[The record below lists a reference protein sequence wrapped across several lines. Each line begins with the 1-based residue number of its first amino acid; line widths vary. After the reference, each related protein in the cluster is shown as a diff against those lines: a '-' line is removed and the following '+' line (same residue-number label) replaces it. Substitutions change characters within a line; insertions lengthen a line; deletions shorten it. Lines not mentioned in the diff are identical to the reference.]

1 MAEDPEAVASVDRAA
16 LDRIELG
23 ERVAVA
29 LRNVGER
36 REFHMAGIT
45 ISGRRRRPSGERE
58 PLPRMLQ
65 ASERFWLLIGI
76 LVGLVWVS
84 VLAWSETT
92 GWWFERDHE
101 VLFWFADRRTDT
113 LTAIMRDLHALGSEW
128 TIRLLRWGTIL
139 VLIGFRRW
147 RHLFGVLGV
156 ILVLEWIGAH
166 MVLEI
171 SRVRPFVEIIGDW
184 KGFSHPSLPMAALP
198 ITLVVMGYALI
209 PKGRWRSR
217 WFILSGVLVA
227 ALLVARIYLGVDH
240 PSDGVVAVVLGV
252 AISVVGFRLFV
263 PGSVFPVTYRRGP
276 SAHLDV
282 GGARG
287 RAIRQAVQEQ
297 LGIEVLAIEPVG
309 LESSAGSTPL
319 RLQVAVGPD
328 RYLFAK
334 LYASNHL
341 RSDRWYKLG
350 RTLRFGA
357 LEDEVR
363 FGSVRHLVE
372 YEDYMLRVM
381 RDAGLSSAQPHG
393 FAEII
398 SEREYIIVTEF
409 IEGGQEIDVAEVDDS
424 VIDDAFR
431 VVRQLWDA
439 GLAHRDIKPA
449 NVMVRDGQVLLID
462 VAFATVRPT
471 PWRQAVDLA
480 NMMLILALRTDPRRV
495 YERALGWFAAEDI
508 GEACA
513 ASHGVT
519 IPSQLQAALR
529 ELEAATGRNL
539 VAELRALAPECDPI
553 HIQRWSTHRVVL
565 AAGTLITA
573 VLFTLLLIA
582 NLEGAGFL

>member
-1 MAEDPEAVASVDRAA
+1 
-16 LDRIELG
+16 
-23 ERVAVA
+23 
-29 LRNVGER
+29 
-36 REFHMAGIT
+36 
-45 ISGRRRRPSGERE
+45 
-58 PLPRMLQ
+58 MLQ